1 MYDLEKSFENDCFMQ
16 IIFMIFKQKT
26 FKIRYNIRIK
36 KEVIYEKTTDSGV
49 NFPRNAKVK
58 NLFQKY
64 VI

>member
-49 NFPRNAKVK
+49 NFPRNAEVK

-64 VI
+64 GI

>member
-64 VI
+64 GI